1 MALTVS
7 TTIEVCIFRRDAG
20 RALYLLLRR
29 SERERVYPGI
39 WQYVTG
45 SVHQGE
51 KSVDAALREL
61 REETGLEPTG
71 FWIVPYVN
79 SFYDRNRDEVNMS
92 PLFAAEVPAG
102 DSPRLSTEHSELGW
116 FDYDESSR
124 MLVWPGQREGLR
136 IVNQFVVGGEQ
147 AAKLTRIR

>member
-1 MALTVS
+1 MALPVS
-7 TTIEVCIFRRDAG
+7 TTIEVCIFRRDAH

-29 SERERVYPGI
+29 SEGERVYPGI

-45 SVHQGE
+45 SVNQGE
-51 KSVDAALREL
+51 KSVDGALREL
-61 REETGLEPTG
+61 REETGLEPIG
-71 FWIVPYVN
+71 FWAAPYVN
-79 SFYDRNRDEVNMS
+79 SFYDRNRDEVNLS
-92 PLFAAEVPAG
+92 PLFAAEVSPG
-102 DSPRLSTEHSELGW
+102 DSPRLSAEHCELGW

-136 IVNQFVVGGEQ
+136 IVNEFIVGGED

>member
-92 PLFAAEVPAG
+92 PLFAAEGPAG

-116 FDYDESSR
+116 FDYD
-124 MLVWPGQREGLR
+124 
-136 IVNQFVVGGEQ
+136 
-147 AAKLTRIR
+147 